1 MRIPAFLLCSNYL
14 ILAHTS
20 PTLFIALLSNIFE
33 IDPGF
38 TGVGNGSG
46 GFQNGNGNPFNSNPD
61 QSLTVEPNLA
71 LNINRTDEA
80 TRRRHLKSIVRG
92 NSNVMSVIT
101 NLKSRLAT
109 TNGAVT
115 FEEDGAMLDGP
126 NGNILPPNRRD
137 GHSTLW
143 YNVPQPYYIKVHMH
157 QNQFYNERLEL
168 KPSNPVESDQ
178 DIYYFMRLFDYTNKI
193 TATDIHVSRAGTFAL
208 MVNDAEKVKAALRV
222 LNPAYVA
229 WKVDKLDPAALPW
242 KDFMEKYNKAVMD
255 TYEADPQDLL
265 EMTLGLTRFIKNYKI
280 NGQDL
285 GISQYEAI
293 YNSSG
298 QITDWTPTF

>member
-1 MRIPAFLLCSNYL
+1 
-14 ILAHTS
+14 
-20 PTLFIALLSNIFE
+20 
-33 IDPGF
+33 
-38 TGVGNGSG
+38 
-46 GFQNGNGNPFNSNPD
+46 
-61 QSLTVEPNLA
+61 
-71 LNINRTDEA
+71 
-80 TRRRHLKSIVRG
+80 
-92 NSNVMSVIT
+92 MSVIA

-157 QNQFYNERLEL
+157 QNQFYNASLEL

-208 MVNDAEKVKAALRV
+208 MVNDAEKVKAALRI
-222 LNPAYVA
+222 LTPAYNA
-229 WKVDKLDPAALPW
+229 FYDDNPDNDDTDALPW
-242 KDFMEKYNKAVMD
+242 KNFMEQYDKAIMN
-255 TYEADPQDLL
+255 TYKTDPQDLL
-265 EMTLGLTRFIKNYKI
+265 EMKLGLAKFIKEYRI

-298 QITDWTPTF
+298 QITDWITTF